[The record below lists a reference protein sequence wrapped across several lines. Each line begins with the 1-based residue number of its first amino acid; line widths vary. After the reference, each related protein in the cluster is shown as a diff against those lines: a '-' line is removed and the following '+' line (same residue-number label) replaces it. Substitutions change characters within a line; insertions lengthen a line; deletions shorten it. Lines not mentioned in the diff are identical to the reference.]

1 VGGWRRWSSA
11 VVGRQCRTW
20 AELAARE
27 RERERERDAYCVVL
41 DGDDAKRP
49 CLWMNLDLLKV
60 EKKYGENILLKVSD
74 RKPKATAPKRKGGI
88 EKRKSSKG
96 VICR

>member
-1 VGGWRRWSSA
+1 
-11 VVGRQCRTW
+11 VGRQCRTW

-96 VICR
+96 VICREK